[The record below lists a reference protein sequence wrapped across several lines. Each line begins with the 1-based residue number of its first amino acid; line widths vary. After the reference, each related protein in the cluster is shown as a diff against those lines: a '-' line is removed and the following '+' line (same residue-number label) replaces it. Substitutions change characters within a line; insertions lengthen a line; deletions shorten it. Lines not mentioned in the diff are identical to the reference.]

1 MAIKRIITVEEN
13 VLMGGFGSAVLELF
27 EEKGI
32 HDVIVKRL
40 GIKDKFVEHASQKEL
55 RRIYGIDEEGIMG
68 AARSMMEP

>member
-1 MAIKRIITVEEN
+1 
-13 VLMGGFGSAVLELF
+13 MGGFGSAVLELF

-55 RRIYGIDEEGIMG
+55 RGMYGIDEEGII
-68 AARSMMEP
+68 AAVQSVMEP